1 MLDISHWKIL
11 NAQWR
16 AHDRCRMTAA
26 SILVIEDEPAIQEL
40 IAYTCT
46 AHGYTVRRA
55 DSVSAGREAIDREL
69 PDMVLLDW
77 MLPDRSG
84 IELLKDLRAQERTRV
99 MPVIMLTAKGNEADK
114 VVGLDT
120 GADDYVVKPFSPRE
134 LVSRIRA
141 VFRRKAPEHG
151 GEALEY
157 GPLRVDP
164 ARHEIS
170 VGGTPVKM
178 GLTEFKLLNYLVSHP
193 DRVFS
198 RTQLLDSVWGDH
210 VFIEERTVDVHVL
223 RLRKAL
229 AAVDAH
235 HLLQTVRGL
244 GYRLS
249 TRSEQ

>member
-1 MLDISHWKIL
+1 MSS
-11 NAQWR
+11 
-16 AHDRCRMTAA
+16 A

-40 IAYTCT
+40 VAYTCT
-46 AHGYTVRRA
+46 TQGYTVRRA
-55 DSVSAGREAIDREL
+55 DSVSAGRDAIDREL

-77 MLPDRSG
+77 MLPDKSG
-84 IELLKDLRAQERTRV
+84 IELLKDLRAHERTKV
-99 MPVIMLTAKGNEADK
+99 VPVIMLTAKGNEADK

-134 LVSRIRA
+134 LIARMRA
-141 VFRRKAPEHG
+141 VFRRRSPEHS
-151 GEALEY
+151 GEPLEY
-157 GPLRVDP
+157 GPLVIDP
-164 ARHEIS
+164 TRHEVSAAGAPI
-170 VGGTPVKM
+170 KM
-178 GLTEFKLLNYLVSHP
+178 GLAEFKLLKFLISHP

-229 AAVDAH
+229 TQGNAQ
-235 HLLQTVRGL
+235 HLVQTVRGL

-249 TRSEQ
+249 TRPEQ